1 VQAALLDAGEAQALA
16 LALQVEAEWLLTDDA
31 AARLI
36 AQQHGLEVHGSLGV
50 VLWAAATGSLQQS
63 EAVSAVEALSKS
75 SLWISARILDEARIA
90 LRQIFA

>member
-1 VQAALLDAGEAQALA
+1 MQLDPGEAQALA
-16 LALQVEAEWLLTDDA
+16 LALQSEADWLLTDDA

-50 VLWAAATGSLQQS
+50 VLWGAATGHFQRQ
-63 EAVSAVEALSKS
+63 EAEDALEALAGS
-75 SLWISARILDEARIA
+75 SLWISSRILDEARAA